1 MKKMMNLTALMA
13 AIQAQIQDGTGL
25 MCYDAV
31 PDNAASPF
39 YRIEL
44 AGNKPANTKTMYVQ
58 QYDFDIH
65 VIAPVS
71 RSSVPVHTY
80 IQKLEEALTDDIMI
94 PAPYFLVR
102 QDETGVRPIQDDETG
117 EKHAVVG
124 FSFLIC
130 YGFMVK
136 V

>member
-13 AIQAQIQDGTGL
+13 AIQTLVQDGTGL

-31 PDNAASPF
+31 PDNAPSPF
-39 YRIEL
+39 YKIEL
-44 AGNKPANTKTMYVQ
+44 AGNAPANTKTMFVQ
-58 QYDFDIH
+58 KYDFDIH

-71 RSSVPVHTY
+71 KSSVPVHTY
-80 IQKLEEALTDDIMI
+80 IQKL
-94 PAPYFLVR
+94 
-102 QDETGVRPIQDDETG
+102 DETGIRSILDDETG

>member
-1 MKKMMNLTALMA
+1 MKRMMNLTALMA

-39 YRIEL
+39 YKIEL

-80 IQKLEEALTDDIMI
+80 IQKLEE
-94 PAPYFLVR
+94 
-102 QDETGVRPIQDDETG
+102 GVRSIQDDETG

>member
-1 MKKMMNLTALMA
+1 MKKMMNLTVLMA
-13 AIQAQIQDGTGL
+13 AIQTQVQDGTGL
-25 MCYDAV
+25 TCYDAV
-31 PDNAASPF
+31 PDNAPSPF

-44 AGNKPANTKTMYVQ
+44 AGNSPANTKTMFVQ
-58 QYDFDIH
+58 KYDFDIH

-71 RSSVPVHTY
+71 KSSVPVHAY
-80 IQKLEEALTDDIMI
+80 IQKLEEAMTDDITI

-102 QDETGVRPIQDDETG
+102 QDETGIRSILDDETG

-124 FSFLIC
+124 FSFLVC